1 MKSKAE
7 LRKQYLAAL
16 QGFTFLDLVLKSSDL
31 RTRYLEFIDQNRTR
45 LQGRVAVS
53 FHPFEGE
60 PQINIEREER
70 DEPYR
75 VAYVRID
82 SWEAREMSVRLA
94 RRDTPDLWEEFL
106 LKSGSRIYQP
116 KTGEPG
122 CEEVEI
128 ALILV
133 PGAAFTAKGARLGR
147 GAGFYDRFLKKFPG
161 ALRMGIAF
169 HEQLAPELPLDSW
182 DEPVDIVLTD
192 RGLFQTKSYGEWLI
206 HGKVLNRDP

>member
-1 MKSKAE
+1 VKSKKE

-16 QGFTFLDLVLKSSDL
+16 QGFAFLDLVLKSSDL
-31 RTRYLEFIDQNRTR
+31 RTRYFDFVENHRAL
-45 LQGRVAVS
+45 LQGKIAVS

-75 VAYVRID
+75 VGYVRIEN
-82 SWEAREMSVRLA
+82 WESREMSARFA
-94 RRDTPDLWEEFL
+94 RRDTPDLWEEFV
-106 LKSGSRIYQP
+106 LKNGSRIYQP
-116 KTGEPG
+116 KTTERM
-122 CEEVEI
+122 CEEQET

-133 PGAAFTAKGARLGR
+133 PGAAFTSKGARLGR
-147 GAGFYDRFLKKFPG
+147 GAGFYDRFLKRFPH

-169 HEQLAPELPLDSW
+169 QEQLALELPLDSW
-182 DEPVDIVLTD
+182 DERVDIVLTD
-192 RGLFQTKSYGEWLI
+192 RGLFQTKSYGEWRI